1 MDIPGHCEFGRRGDS
16 KVEIVGEAEMR
27 RLSAERC
34 VRKNRMEIFVSN
46 PLRRWSSV
54 PSSMSTKR
62 FENQVA
68 VVTGAGRGIGEA
80 IAKRLAAEGAK
91 VAVVSR
97 TESNSART
105 ADAINAVTPGAAK
118 PYAVDVADFDA
129 VQKTGDQILAD
140 FGRCDIL
147 VNNAGITRDTLA
159 MRMSSDDWDVVLQ
172 TNLKGAFNFTRAILR
187 AMVKQRSGRII
198 NISSVSGL
206 MGLAGQANYAASK
219 AGLIGM
225 TKSIAREIASR
236 GITVNV
242 VAPGFIE
249 TDMTSVLNEEVRK
262 GALSQIPVARFG
274 ATDDIA
280 AAVSF
285 LASAEAS
292 YISGQVLAV
301 DGGMS
306 M

>member
-1 MDIPGHCEFGRRGDS
+1 
-16 KVEIVGEAEMR
+16 
-27 RLSAERC
+27 
-34 VRKNRMEIFVSN
+34 
-46 PLRRWSSV
+46 
-54 PSSMSTKR
+54 MSTTR

-80 IAKRLAAEGAK
+80 IAKKLAAEGAK
-91 VAVVSR
+91 IAVVSR

-105 ADAINAVTPGAAK
+105 AESINALAPGLAK

-129 VQKTGDQILAD
+129 VQKTGEQILAD

-159 MRMSSDDWDVVLQ
+159 MRMSSEDWDLVLN
-172 TNLKGAFNFTRAILR
+172 TNLKGAFNFTRAMMR
-187 AMVKQRSGRII
+187 SMVKQRSGRII

-225 TKSIAREIASR
+225 TKSIAREISSR

-262 GALSQIPVARFG
+262 GAQAQIPLNRFG
-274 ATDDIA
+274 GVDDIS

-285 LASAEAS
+285 LCSSEAS
-292 YISGQVLAV
+292 YITGQVLAV

>member
-1 MDIPGHCEFGRRGDS
+1 
-16 KVEIVGEAEMR
+16 
-27 RLSAERC
+27 
-34 VRKNRMEIFVSN
+34 
-46 PLRRWSSV
+46 
-54 PSSMSTKR
+54 MSTKR

-68 VVTGAGRGIGEA
+68 GVTGAGRGIGEA
-80 IAKRLAAEGAK
+80 IAKHLAAEGAK
-91 VAVVSR
+91 IAVVSR

-105 ADAINAVTPGAAK
+105 ADAINAATPGAAK

-129 VQKTGDQILAD
+129 VQKAGDQILAD

-262 GALSQIPVARFG
+262 GALAQIPLSRFG
-274 ATDDIA
+274 ATNDIA
-280 AAVSF
+280 AAVAF
-285 LASAEAS
+285 LAGAEAS
-292 YISGQVLAV
+292 YITGQVLAV

>member
-1 MDIPGHCEFGRRGDS
+1 
-16 KVEIVGEAEMR
+16 
-27 RLSAERC
+27 
-34 VRKNRMEIFVSN
+34 
-46 PLRRWSSV
+46 
-54 PSSMSTKR
+54 MSTKR

-80 IAKRLAAEGAK
+80 IAKHLAAEGAK
-91 VAVVSR
+91 IAVVSR

-105 ADAINAVTPGAAK
+105 AEAINAISPETAK
-118 PYAVDVADFDA
+118 PYAVDVSDFDA
-129 VQKTGDQILAD
+129 VQTTGDQILAD

-159 MRMSSDDWDVVLQ
+159 MRMSSEDWDVVLQ
-172 TNLKGAFNFTRAILR
+172 TNLKGAFNFTRAMLR
-187 AMVKQRSGRII
+187 AMLKQRSGRII

-225 TKSIAREIASR
+225 SKSIAREVASR

-242 VAPGFIE
+242 VAPGFTE
-249 TDMTSVLNEEVRK
+249 TDMTAVLNEEIRK
-262 GALSQIPVARFG
+262 GAMSQIPLARFG
-274 ATDDIA
+274 GVEDIA
-280 AAVSF
+280 EAVAFFAGSG
-285 LASAEAS
+285 AG
-292 YISGQVLAV
+292 YVTGQVLAV

>member
-1 MDIPGHCEFGRRGDS
+1 
-16 KVEIVGEAEMR
+16 
-27 RLSAERC
+27 
-34 VRKNRMEIFVSN
+34 
-46 PLRRWSSV
+46 
-54 PSSMSTKR
+54 
-62 FENQVA
+62 
-68 VVTGAGRGIGEA
+68 
-80 IAKRLAAEGAK
+80 
-91 VAVVSR
+91 
-97 TESNSART
+97 
-105 ADAINAVTPGAAK
+105 
-118 PYAVDVADFDA
+118 
-129 VQKTGDQILAD
+129 
-140 FGRCDIL
+140 
-147 VNNAGITRDTLA
+147 
-159 MRMSSDDWDVVLQ
+159 
-172 TNLKGAFNFTRAILR
+172 
-187 AMVKQRSGRII
+187 MVKQRSGRII

-249 TDMTSVLNEEVRK
+249 TDMTAVLNEEIRK
-262 GALSQIPVARFG
+262 GALAQIPVGRFG
-274 ATDDIA
+274 STADIA

-285 LASAEAS
+285 LCSPEAG

>member
-1 MDIPGHCEFGRRGDS
+1 M
-16 KVEIVGEAEMR
+16 
-27 RLSAERC
+27 
-34 VRKNRMEIFVSN
+34 
-46 PLRRWSSV
+46 
-54 PSSMSTKR
+54 KR

-80 IAKRLAAEGAK
+80 IAKRLADEGAK

-97 TESNSART
+97 TEANSQRT
-105 ADAINAVTPGAAK
+105 ADAINASAPDCAR

-129 VQKTGDQILAD
+129 VQKVGEKILAD
-140 FGRCDIL
+140 FGRCDVL

-159 MRMSSDDWDVVLQ
+159 MRMSSDDWDIVLA
-172 TNLKGAFNFTRAILR
+172 TNLKGAFNFTRAVMR
-187 AMVKQRSGRII
+187 TMVKQRSGRII

-206 MGLAGQANYAASK
+206 IGLAGQANYAASK

-225 TKSIAREIASR
+225 SKSIARELASR

-249 TDMTSVLNEEVRK
+249 TDMTSVLGEEIRK
-262 GALSQIPVARFG
+262 GALAQIPLAKFG
-274 ATDDIA
+274 QGADIA
-280 AAVSF
+280 AAVAF
-285 LASAEAS
+285 LASPEAAFVT
-292 YISGQVLAV
+292 GQVLAV